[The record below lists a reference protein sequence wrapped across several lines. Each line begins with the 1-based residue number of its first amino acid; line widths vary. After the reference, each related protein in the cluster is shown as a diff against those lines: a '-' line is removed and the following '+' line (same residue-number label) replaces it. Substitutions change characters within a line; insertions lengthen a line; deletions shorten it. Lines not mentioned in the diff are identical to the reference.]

1 MYVSIGTN
9 CAPRGYI
16 KHNLN
21 LSKQNGYLSCPFDL
35 CVSPSIGIIKA
46 IDTDFISFFELFVI
60 DGENADGDRSRAG
73 PGMRNI
79 TNSYGIV
86 FNHEGA
92 THSHLFA
99 AGKDDDDFYI
109 RDDFAQFRAR
119 YAARI
124 ENFRAAMRSPE
135 VTLVSSGHSAA
146 ELADLLQCFR
156 RNYPATTFTMLAI

>member
-1 MYVSIGTN
+1 
-9 CAPRGYI
+9 
-16 KHNLN
+16 
-21 LSKQNGYLSCPFDL
+21 
-35 CVSPSIGIIKA
+35 VSPSISIIKA
-46 IDTDFISFFELFVI
+46 IDTDFTSFFELFVI
-60 DGENADGDRSRAG
+60 DGENADGDCSRAG

-79 TNSYGIV
+79 TNTYGIV

-109 RDDFAQFRAR
+109 RNDFAQFRAR

-156 RNYPATTFTMLAI
+156 RNYPATMFTMLAI